1 MAIEHLS
8 DDQWAEMLMPRDAG
22 SEHLSECAH
31 CRGQRD
37 QLQTLLSTLP
47 QAARSATEH
56 PDVFWEAQRLAI
68 QSRISVL
75 PNPAK
80 RTARLAWGAALVLI
94 FIASLI
100 LRTGSHAP
108 IQGVA
113 SDPDR
118 ELMVQVEQ
126 ALDGDVPQALQPAS
140 LLADE
145 INQAAHEVSTSPKSK
160 EKTP

>member
-1 MAIEHLS
+1 MAIEHLN
-8 DDQWAEMLMPRDAG
+8 DDQWAEMLIPRDAG

-31 CRGQRD
+31 CRGELD
-37 QLQTLLSTLP
+37 QLQNALGTLP
-47 QAARSATEH
+47 QAARHATDRL
-56 PDVFWEAQRLAI
+56 DVFWDEQRLLI
-68 QSRISVL
+68 QSRIKAL

-80 RTARLAWGAALVLI
+80 RTARLAWAAALVLI
-94 FIASLI
+94 SISTLI
-100 LRTGSHAP
+100 LRTGSHTP
-108 IQGVA
+108 IQEVA

-145 INQAAHEVSTSPKSK
+145 INQAAPAFSTSQKSK